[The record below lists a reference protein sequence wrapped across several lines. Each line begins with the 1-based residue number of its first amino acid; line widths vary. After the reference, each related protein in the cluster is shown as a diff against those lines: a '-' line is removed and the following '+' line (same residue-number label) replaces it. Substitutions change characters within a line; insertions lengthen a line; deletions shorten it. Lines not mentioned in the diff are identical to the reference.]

1 MEQPK
6 ERVDIMERKGK
17 QLYEM
22 ISNYVRHR
30 KRLIDERRINEQ
42 IGYGFFHADRTYGL
56 FNDTLLTEA
65 LTAGLEEASL
75 ALAKYG
81 ARANIGNVN
90 TQGDYALLLACK
102 KKYKAVVFELLKHK
116 GNPCTP
122 NNVGETPLIMAVVD
136 TNMIDVVP
144 ALLKHCDVNYVNDDG
159 KDAMELVFEV
169 GNFEAFKLLIND
181 PKIELKSYDYEL
193 DGHLMKLTLL
203 EYIYVTEFGNDY
215 SENHKHAREL
225 LKVKGIDCFPL
236 HIQNERKIT
245 ALMFAIGDSGE
256 NVDDAIHVIGKLL
269 HFAEVEKNLRYVDF
283 KNADGLAAFDLLFRN
298 ALEDEKKVDV
308 RIIKLFI
315 DYYFKNNKQSRVF
328 HRNIPFI
335 CNNAELFE
343 GLKKLFPE
351 SKQELLDN
359 ACQDIVETN
368 AVLTVPLVQTSSPE
382 IQIGRRTSSKRR
394 ESLNAEEIPIVHAES
409 PVSPF
414 PQWAQVGDPLERGI
428 RQTKRGGKRKNK
440 KNKKTRKHK

>member
-1 MEQPK
+1 MEETK
-6 ERVDIMERKGK
+6 ERVDIMERKGN

-30 KRLIDERRINEQ
+30 KRPIDEKRINEQ
-42 IGYGFFHADRTYGL
+42 IGYGFFHTDRMYGM

-65 LTAGLEEASL
+65 LNAGLEKASL

-102 KKYKAVVFELLKHK
+102 KKYKDVVFELLKHK

-122 NNVGETPLIMAVVD
+122 NNVGETPLMMAVVD
-136 TNMIDVVP
+136 INMIDIVP

-181 PKIELKSYDYEL
+181 PKTELKSYDYEL

-256 NVDDAIHVIGKLL
+256 NVDDALHVIRKLL
-269 HFAEVEKNLRYVDF
+269 HFAEVEKNIRYVDF
-283 KNADGLAAFDLLFRN
+283 KNADGLAAFDLLFLN
-298 ALEDEKKVDV
+298 ALEDGKNVDV

-315 DYYFKNNKQSRVF
+315 DYYYKNNKQSRVF
-328 HRNIPFI
+328 HRNIPII

-368 AVLTVPLVQTSSPE
+368 AVLTVPLVQTPSPG
-382 IQIGRRTSSKRR
+382 IQTGRRTRRKSKKRTMADEIHIVNAIER
-394 ESLNAEEIPIVHAES
+394 ENPLPL
-409 PVSPF
+409 
-414 PQWAQVGDPLERGI
+414 WAQVGDTRERGI
-428 RQTKRGGKRKNK
+428 RQTKRWRVGGKKDN
-440 KNKKTRKHK
+440 KTRKHK